1 MPKLST
7 VLRRLW
13 RSGAASVPPLCSRR
27 PPSSIVRA
35 RGGLGARAAEIWW
48 RPPGHS
54 GEATQRGLVGGAP
67 SRRWPTGRRR
77 RGGGAAH
84 AILSRGWGRVRA
96 WRVRFGFALRL
107 ALPCRACVVVA
118 DTRAPPSPSPPVSP
132 SCTLPPPRLLG
143 LQPLLLLHHQLSRPT
158 PRPPGAEH
166 YWAALASLAWR
177 RALNA
182 GPTAVRHVSRPAYI
196 WDVRGVVPLVCQPV
210 AARLP
215 RLPRLRGGPGC
226 GAARG
231 ARAAVA
237 AALALA
243 AAHRPRPCRR
253 GVGF

>member
-27 PPSSIVRA
+27 PPSSIVRT
-35 RGGLGARAAEIWW
+35 RGGLGARAAKIWW

-54 GEATQRGLVGGAP
+54 GHPAGL
-67 SRRWPTGRRR
+67 
-77 RGGGAAH
+77 GGGGTHTPLAH

-118 DTRAPPSPSPPVSP
+118 DTRAPPSPSPSVSP

-143 LQPLLLLHHQLSRPT
+143 LQPLLPLHHQLSRPT

-182 GPTAVRHVSRPAYI
+182 GPTAVRHVSRPAYT